1 MTFGFRQRRLNEQP
15 PFLLSWC
22 AFAVGQHCRVN
33 SAGRRDKGC
42 TNVATLLIGN
52 RVKLDRYDQQI
63 LDILQLDGRINNQ
76 DLAERI
82 GLSPSPCLRRVRALE
97 ESGLIVGYRALLDA
111 KKLGLSLMALIH
123 ISMDVHTPERFA
135 NFEASVSVL
144 PEVLECLL
152 ITGQD
157 ADYQLKVAVRDMDH
171 YQALL
176 LNKVTRIAGVTGVH
190 SSFVLRQVLNK
201 TALPLASADSSAA

>member
-1 MTFGFRQRRLNEQP
+1 M
-15 PFLLSWC
+15 
-22 AFAVGQHCRVN
+22 
-33 SAGRRDKGC
+33 
-42 TNVATLLIGN
+42 
-52 RVKLDRYDQQI
+52 KLDRYDQHI